1 MRAPASFPWVSH
13 RGRRREKCPPIQLPA
28 SCAPPPRTQSAKV
41 ELGGL
46 GCGIQLSAGKGGVRK
61 GTVQAAG
68 LGLGH
73 GVRVPLPILPRPHPK
88 SQHPGITHRAG
99 RPAPGRSPPYPAPP
113 HPQSRE
119 TGKPGVEPKLEFEEK
134 SGQQNPLP
142 HNSFLMDNDCFFILS
157 KPSLTVLSCSPKIDQ
172 ARWAPRFK
180 LPQDNTSFQPLYS
193 TDPGGSP
200 QKSYPLLYTVFCLR
214 KRQIICAP
222 SWPHQPLRLSCGEST
237 LCWILERL

>member
-1 MRAPASFPWVSH
+1 MS
-13 RGRRREKCPPIQLPA
+13 PPIQLPA
-28 SCAPPPRTQSAKV
+28 SCAPHTHTQSAKV

-61 GTVQAAG
+61 GTIQAAG

-119 TGKPGVEPKLEFEEK
+119 TRKPGMEQKLEFEEE
-134 SGQQNPLP
+134 SGRQNPLP
-142 HNSFLMDNDCFFILS
+142 HNSSLMDDDFVFS
-157 KPSLTVLSCSPKIDQ
+157 FSQSLLLQSFPAPPKQ
-172 ARWAPRFK
+172 TK
-180 LPQDNTSFQPLYS
+180 
-193 TDPGGSP
+193 
-200 QKSYPLLYTVFCLR
+200 
-214 KRQIICAP
+214 
-222 SWPHQPLRLSCGEST
+222 
-237 LCWILERL
+237 

>member
-1 MRAPASFPWVSH
+1 MFGGSFANPASFPWVSH

-28 SCAPPPRTQSAKV
+28 SCAPPHTHTHSAKV

-61 GTVQAAG
+61 HTTQAVE
-68 LGLGH
+68 LGLGP

-119 TGKPGVEPKLEFEEK
+119 TRKPGVEQKLEFEEK
-134 SGQQNPLP
+134 SGQQHPLLP
-142 HNSFLMDNDCFFILS
+142 HNSSLMDGDFVFSFFQ
-157 KPSLTVLSCSPKIDQ
+157 SLLLQSLSCFPQIDQ
-172 ARWAPRFK
+172 K
-180 LPQDNTSFQPLYS
+180 N
-193 TDPGGSP
+193 
-200 QKSYPLLYTVFCLR
+200 
-214 KRQIICAP
+214 
-222 SWPHQPLRLSCGEST
+222 
-237 LCWILERL
+237 